1 MLDLVKELEGRKD
14 RELRAR
20 IEKEEISK
28 ALKEIERTKISALE
42 QDKRREL
49 ERLAADREGL
59 RLKEEEVMDEIKN
72 LEHKLYE
79 QERMQRERRDPTG
92 DQIAKSQYYGNE
104 MRKKEIEIAKQRG
117 EDLAQLKHRKELL
130 EKERVRILDDLD
142 RVKNGDITALRRNE
156 ASRWVGNDIIAN
168 PSRDFNKMKLD
179 PALKDKLVTDQVR
192 IKKLKEERDRMT
204 REYYPEIDEIDILA
218 KELETEKYYKKAG
231 ELTDRV
237 GERDGVNPRVLAD

>member
-20 IEKEEISK
+20 IEKEEIQK

-79 QERMQRERRDPTG
+79 QERMQRERRDPTTEK
-92 DQIAKSQYYGNE
+92 INKSQYYGNE
-104 MRKKEIEIAKQRG
+104 MRKKEIEVAKQRG

-130 EKERVRILDDLD
+130 E
-142 RVKNGDITALRRNE
+142 
-156 ASRWVGNDIIAN
+156 
-168 PSRDFNKMKLD
+168 
-179 PALKDKLVTDQVR
+179 
-192 IKKLKEERDRMT
+192 
-204 REYYPEIDEIDILA
+204 
-218 KELETEKYYKKAG
+218 
-231 ELTDRV
+231 
-237 GERDGVNPRVLAD
+237 